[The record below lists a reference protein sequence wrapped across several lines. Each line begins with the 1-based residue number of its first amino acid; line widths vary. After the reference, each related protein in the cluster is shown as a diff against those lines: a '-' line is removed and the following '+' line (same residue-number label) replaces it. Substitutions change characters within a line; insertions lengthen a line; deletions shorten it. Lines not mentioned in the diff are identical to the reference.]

1 MAYVLTINEHTA
13 TGEVAQ
19 IYAEIRDRLGDLPG
33 VFKLMSADP
42 IVLRHVW
49 RAYPYAMEFGSLGRA
64 ERELTALAVSRTNAC
79 RYGVDGTTSRLVDM
93 GMPRSQIESIFRADP
108 NADAKHVALISLA
121 ENATRDPDES
131 LSGAVTAAN
140 EAGLGSQEVREAAT
154 VVVWFNVLNRMVDG
168 LGVPHDRPAGRGPIR
183 SLRMRAHGLAARI
196 WGSDSLPVVEAV
208 SEAGAGETAVVI
220 LRQILDR
227 FESQGGSIPES
238 FDDAFRYNP
247 RKINK
252 ASVARLRE
260 TGWTDEQVFR
270 AAFVVSGLESMLR
283 WDAIVRH
290 LEDPLSRSIPDI

>member
-19 IYAEIRDRLGDLPG
+19 IYLEIRDRLNELPG

-42 IVLRHVW
+42 AILRHVW

-64 ERELTALAVSRTNAC
+64 ERELLALAVSRTNAC
-79 RYGVDGTTSRLVDM
+79 RYGVDGATARLVEM
-93 GMPRSQIESIFRADP
+93 GKPRSQIESIFRADP
-108 NADAKHVALISLA
+108 SADAQHIALISLA

-131 LSGAVTAAN
+131 LSGAVAAARD
-140 EAGLGSQEVREAAT
+140 AGLGSQEIREAAT

-168 LGVPHDRPAGRGPIR
+168 LGVPHDRPVSRGPIR
-183 SLRMRAHGLAARI
+183 SIKQRAHGLAARI
-196 WGSDSLPVVEAV
+196 WGSDSLPVVAAV

-220 LRQILDR
+220 LRQILER
-227 FESQGGSIPES
+227 FESMSEPIPEA
-238 FDDAFRYNP
+238 FDEAFRFNP

-252 ASVARLRE
+252 ATVTRLRE
-260 TGWTDEQVFR
+260 AGWTDEQVFR
-270 AAFVVSGLESMLR
+270 AAFVVSGHEAMLR

-290 LEDPLSRSIPDI
+290 LDDPLSTF